1 MYICIYLPIQKSK
14 IRTNFT
20 YWTFKESEEC
30 GGGAKTL
37 HTNVSARPEPQIKR
51 HPNNL
56 TLLLDSK
63 AVLPCITL
71 GNPKPKVTWMKDDKL
86 IQVPERQQGE
96 GGGRSSSPYWR
107 HQLAGGSRC

>member
-1 MYICIYLPIQKSK
+1 MG
-14 IRTNFT
+14 
-20 YWTFKESEEC
+20 EELKHC
-30 GGGAKTL
+30 T
-37 HTNVSARPEPQIKR
+37 HTSPPRPEPQIKR

-71 GNPKPKVTWMKDDKL
+71 GNPKPEVTWLKDEEL
-86 IQVPERQQGE
+86 IQVPRQ
-96 GGGRSSSPYWR
+96 WR